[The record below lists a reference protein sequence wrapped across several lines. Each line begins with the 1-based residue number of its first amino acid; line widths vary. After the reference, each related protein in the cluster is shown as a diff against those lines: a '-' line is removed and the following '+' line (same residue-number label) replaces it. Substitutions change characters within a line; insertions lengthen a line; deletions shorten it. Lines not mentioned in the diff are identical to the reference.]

1 MQQQQQDCPLER
13 KAAPPPPHQDTMAGG
28 VSGRITDLTVGAL
41 FLVSVSTLL
50 LIGLLL
56 FSSGGGGGLLWSA
69 ADIGDEMRLRPAPSS
84 SLAADTEPPM
94 LQNSGEVG
102 VAHCALPVR
111 GQKPA
116 CQVDV
121 MRNPLSP
128 PLASFSARPLLCS
141 FVHPVQ
147 GVVGGI
153 EVILYAWLHFF
164 PATGTL
170 LAHPP
175 TGEGDGTVGD
185 SGTRGT
191 AATVKGFALLP
202 SSKLLWEQPAG
213 ADENCPTFCR
223 KRPNSGEG
231 VAWGG
236 RGRGDAHTK
245 GWGVKAWQQ
254 GRELPHILQEEVQ
267 LRWWQGLK
275 GGEGGGTSSTGA
287 FHPDDVSIPSLG
299 LCHSP
304 S

>member
-111 GQKPA
+111 GQKPV
-116 CQVDV
+116 CKFHVV
-121 MRNPLSP
+121 RNPFTFTAPAASP
-128 PLASFSARPLLCS
+128 PPISVFIHSPRAGRREQPFYCYLPWPLLPFPNS
-141 FVHPVQ
+141 FIHPVQ
-147 GVVGGI
+147 GVVDGI
-153 EVILYAWLHFF
+153 EVILYAWLRFF
-164 PATGTL
+164 PAPGTL
-170 LAHPP
+170 P
-175 TGEGDGTVGD
+175 THQMGKGGD
-185 SGTRGT
+185 SGGGDDGTLGEGRSDGSRGT

-202 SSKLLWEQPAG
+202 SRTLLWPQPTG

-223 KRPNSGEG
+223 KRPNAGEG

-236 RGRGDAHTK
+236 RGCTYSGL
-245 GWGVKAWQQ
+245 GCEEWPQQ
-254 GRELPHILQEEVQ
+254 G
-267 LRWWQGLK
+267 GL
-275 GGEGGGTSSTGA
+275 GGDKA
-287 FHPDDVSIPSLG
+287 
-299 LCHSP
+299 
-304 S
+304 